1 MIPIG
6 WFVETSAPGQP
17 RRVTSKAFADY
28 VIVSWE
34 PPEDGAEVRGYV
46 IDYGEGVPD
55 VNWQYLEGHRR
66 NVTVKN
72 LSKKGTMHKGMIKYC
87 TSVSLSLSAPF
98 SV

>member
-46 IDYGEGVPD
+46 IGYGEGVPD

-72 LSKKGTMHKGMIKYC
+72 LSKKGTIRG
-87 TSVSLSLSAPF
+87 
-98 SV
+98 